1 MTVAMDAMAVAIH
14 IKYALSLNRHLTFYS
29 CCLLGR
35 MKMQDQNALLS
46 SILDFVSCAEEA
58 TGNRMHGNLRAGAVP
73 RTLLEEVT
81 SRQGPTAGGDG
92 PVAYLGLAEG
102 GKARVSGERESSSGV
117 QGQSPPEA

>member
-1 MTVAMDAMAVAIH
+1 M
-14 IKYALSLNRHLTFYS
+14 FFP
-29 CCLLGR
+29 LLFAR
-35 MKMQDQNALLS
+35 MKMQDQNALLF

-92 PVAYLGLAEG
+92 PVAYLGLAEW